1 MWDREIGHK
10 LFNFHEGYEALQSF
24 SPIVGSRKW
33 ISSALLCIDFFKFLI
48 LLLGWL
54 LLDVI
59 SRFNKN
65 NVVFNRARDMHPLP
79 ISKTLEKRVR
89 RERMEAEKQ
98 KLINVMFHDD
108 SYYLHEP
115 FPDEIHKRDPDLIIE
130 KHCWHVV
137 KFMPKMRCEIKWNDV
152 IRFGRVTFK
161 VTELVITPE

>member
-1 MWDREIGHK
+1 M
-10 LFNFHEGYEALQSF
+10 
-24 SPIVGSRKW
+24 
-33 ISSALLCIDFFKFLI
+33 FLT

-79 ISKTLEKRVR
+79 ISKTLEKKVR
-89 RERMEAEKQ
+89 RERIDAEKQ

-108 SYYLHEP
+108 SYYLQEP

-137 KFMPKMRCEIKWNDV
+137 KFMPKMRSEIKWNDV

-161 VTELVITPE
+161 VTELVITPEQILKAQLMLEQLQNGIFRVQQNQA

>member
-1 MWDREIGHK
+1 M
-10 LFNFHEGYEALQSF
+10 
-24 SPIVGSRKW
+24 
-33 ISSALLCIDFFKFLI
+33 FLI

-108 SYYLHEP
+108 SYYL
-115 FPDEIHKRDPDLIIE
+115 
-130 KHCWHVV
+130 
-137 KFMPKMRCEIKWNDV
+137 
-152 IRFGRVTFK
+152 
-161 VTELVITPE
+161 